1 MREVIMLDEY
11 DFSNAKPNP
20 FAQRLREQATIM
32 LEPDVL
38 QAVQQR
44 ASQDNLS
51 VQQEIN
57 QILRHYLQNQS
68 IKLEDLLR
76 KVIREELHA
85 EQNLGRA

>member
-1 MREVIMLDEY
+1 MLDEY